1 MLIVIFKVM
10 TRMTDKHIL
19 TEMSGLSRFYQTFHN
34 FHSFFFLPFSKVW
47 FKNRRAKFRQQNKQ
61 QQGVQNKP
69 KPPVKRKT
77 PSPPLQQ
84 VQDLP
89 KASGQAPPASQQMN
103 NFTFGA
109 PSWPNKHNIQGLPN
123 MQRHDNY
130 QKYINSSMNAFS
142 GANFPAAQPHFNPNH
157 EQYFPYMTNGGP
169 MPGDLT
175 RNRLESSPLMC

>member
-1 MLIVIFKVM
+1 
-10 TRMTDKHIL
+10 
-19 TEMSGLSRFYQTFHN
+19 MSGLSRFYQTFHN
-34 FHSFFFLPFSKVW
+34 FRSFFFLPFSKVW

-61 QQGVQNKP
+61 QQGAQNKP

-89 KASGQAPPASQQMN
+89 KASGQAPTASQQMN

-157 EQYFPYMTNGGP
+157 EQYFPYMTNSGP